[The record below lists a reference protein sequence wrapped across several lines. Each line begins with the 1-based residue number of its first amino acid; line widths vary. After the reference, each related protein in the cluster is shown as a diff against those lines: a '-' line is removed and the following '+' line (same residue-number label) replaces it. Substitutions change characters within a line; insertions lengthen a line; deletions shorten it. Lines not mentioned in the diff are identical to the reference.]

1 MIGAIAKLK
10 IKDGERDN
18 FIEAMGKLVEAVA
31 SNEPD
36 CFYYEM
42 HETEDPLTIMM
53 IELYQSEEAHAN
65 HTQTEHFATCLLYT
79 SPSPR
84 D

>member
-18 FIEAMGKLVEAVA
+18 FIEAMGKLVEAV
-31 SNEPD
+31 SNNEPD

-42 HETEDPLTIMM
+42 HETEDLSLIH
-53 IELYQSEEAHAN
+53 I
-65 HTQTEHFATCLLYT
+65 
-79 SPSPR
+79 
-84 D
+84 

>member
-18 FIEAMGKLVEAVA
+18 FIEAMGNLVKAVA
-31 SNEPD
+31 ENEPD

-42 HETEDPLTIMM
+42 HETDDPL
-53 IELYQSEEAHAN
+53 
-65 HTQTEHFATCLLYT
+65 TCLLYT

-84 D
+84 DRSLSRMPSSA